1 MPLAVDTLTPANND
15 KDIQDAISQSIEQC
29 MREGGGRTQE
39 QCAGMVYGIA
49 RDKTGKELAAGKQ
62 R

>member
-29 MREGGGRTQE
+29 MREGGRTQE
-39 QCAGMVYGIA
+39 QCAGMIYGIA
-49 RDKTGKELAAGKQ
+49 RDKTGKELQAGRQ